1 MKAPLS
7 WLKEFVDIDISIA
20 ELAHLLTMAGMEV
33 EELTIIGVPMPA
45 PGSVDAHLSGLEWDR
60 EKIVVAS
67 ISEVMPHPN
76 ADRLVLCKLFDGQQ
90 EHIVLT
96 GAPNLYEFKG
106 IGPLPKAL
114 KVAYA
119 KEGAQIYDGHQEGQ
133 VLTKLKRATIRGV
146 ESYSMVCSEKELG
159 ISDEHEGI
167 MFLDDSATAGT
178 PLSDALGDVV
188 LDVKLL
194 PSFARCAS
202 ILGLAREIAA
212 LTGKSLKS
220 SSAISQPPKGTVGE
234 FAKIEITDPTLNPRF
249 VLGLI
254 KDIEIHTSPL
264 KVQRRLKLAGMR
276 PINNIVD
283 ATNYGMLEI
292 GEPLHAFD
300 FDVLTKR
307 AGGKQVRIITRT
319 AKPGESLTT
328 LDGVDHKL
336 DESTV
341 LVCDEAGALSIAGV
355 MGGQESEVSDKT
367 SNVLLEGAAWNFI
380 NIRNTTRTY
389 SLNSEAAYRFS
400 RGVHPAM
407 AERGVR
413 RGLELMKA
421 WANGKVAPGLVDAY
435 PLPFSNPTIEI
446 TPADVKRWLGVEI
459 SIDQMRSFLER
470 LEFTCTLKDK
480 KTLLVTVP
488 DHRMDIGLGVTGKA
502 DIVEEIARVYG
513 YDNIPETRI
522 SDELPPQLG
531 NSSLDK
537 EEKVRDLLV
546 SQGLQEVI
554 SYRLTTP
561 AREARL
567 LPPNTPPDDK
577 PYVRIAN
584 PISPDKAVLRH
595 NVLVSVL
602 EAAERNSRLR
612 ARLALFEIGPV
623 FLTSESADLPDE
635 TQHIAIVLAGMRT
648 LPGWQPSDSGLLDF
662 YDIKGVI
669 STLLDEL
676 RIPQVHFE
684 QAGYP
689 SYHPGKCAKVM
700 SGDRQIGV
708 LGELHPQVRRQFD
721 WPASFR
727 ADIMTADIDL
737 AALLQLI
744 PALYQTEPVP
754 TLPPV
759 LEDLAIVV
767 DENIP
772 ADRVADIIRQ
782 SGGKVVTEVHLFDV
796 YRDEK
801 IGTGKKSLAYSLTY
815 QAVNKT
821 FSDKDVAGMRARIV
835 RRLEQELSAVLRS

>member
-1 MKAPLS
+1 M
-7 WLKEFVDIDISIA
+7 
-20 ELAHLLTMAGMEV
+20 
-33 EELTIIGVPMPA
+33 
-45 PGSVDAHLSGLEWDR
+45 
-60 EKIVVAS
+60 
-67 ISEVMPHPN
+67 
-76 ADRLVLCKLFDGQQ
+76 
-90 EHIVLT
+90 
-96 GAPNLYEFKG
+96 
-106 IGPLPKAL
+106 
-114 KVAYA
+114 
-119 KEGAQIYDGHQEGQ
+119 
-133 VLTKLKRATIRGV
+133 
-146 ESYSMVCSEKELG
+146 
-159 ISDEHEGI
+159 
-167 MFLDDSATAGT
+167 
-178 PLSDALGDVV
+178 
-188 LDVKLL
+188 
-194 PSFARCAS
+194 
-202 ILGLAREIAA
+202 
-212 LTGKSLKS
+212 
-220 SSAISQPPKGTVGE
+220 
-234 FAKIEITDPTLNPRF
+234 
-249 VLGLI
+249 
-254 KDIEIHTSPL
+254 
-264 KVQRRLKLAGMR
+264 
-276 PINNIVD
+276 
-283 ATNYGMLEI
+283 
-292 GEPLHAFD
+292 
-300 FDVLTKR
+300 
-307 AGGKQVRIITRT
+307 
-319 AKPGESLTT
+319 
-328 LDGVDHKL
+328 
-336 DESTV
+336 
-341 LVCDEAGALSIAGV
+341 
-355 MGGQESEVSDKT
+355 
-367 SNVLLEGAAWNFI
+367 
-380 NIRNTTRTY
+380 
-389 SLNSEAAYRFS
+389 
-400 RGVHPAM
+400 
-407 AERGVR
+407 
-413 RGLELMKA
+413 
-421 WANGKVAPGLVDAY
+421 
-435 PLPFSNPTIEI
+435 
-446 TPADVKRWLGVEI
+446 PADVKRWLGVEI

-470 LEFTCTLKDK
+470 LEFTCSLKDK

-488 DHRMDIGLGVTGKA
+488 DHRMDIGPGVTGKA

-513 YDNIPETRI
+513 YDNIPETRM

-537 EEKVRDLLV
+537 EERVRDLLV

-577 PYVRIAN
+577 PYIRIAN

-595 NVLVSVL
+595 NVLASVL

-623 FLTSESADLPDE
+623 FLTPESADLPDE
-635 TQHIAIVLAGMRT
+635 EQHIAIVLAGMRT

-669 STLLDEL
+669 STLFDGL

-684 QAGYP
+684 QAGHP

-700 SGDRQIGV
+700 SGERQIGV

-727 ADIMTADIDL
+727 AEIMTADIDL

-744 PALYQTEPVP
+744 PALFQTEPVP

-801 IGTGKKSLAYSLTY
+801 IGTGKKSLAYNLTY

-835 RRLEQELSAVLRS
+835 RRLEQELNAVLRS

>member
-33 EELTIIGVPMPA
+33 EELTIIGMPMPA

-167 MFLDDSATAGT
+167 MFLDDDATAGT
-178 PLSDALGDVV
+178 PLADALGDVV

-220 SSAISQPPKGTVGE
+220 SSTISRPPKGTVGE
-234 FAKIEITDPTLNPRF
+234 FAKIDITDPKLNPRF

-254 KDIEIHTSPL
+254 KDVEIHSSPP

-341 LVCDEAGALSIAGV
+341 LVCDEAGALSMAGV

-435 PLPFSNPTIEI
+435 PLPLRDPTIEI

-459 SIDQMRSFLER
+459 SIDQMRSSLKR

-488 DHRMDIGLGVTGKA
+488 DHRMDIGPGVTGKA

-513 YDNIPETRI
+513 YDNIPETRM

-537 EEKVRDLLV
+537 EERVRDLLV

-577 PYVRIAN
+577 PYIRIAN

-595 NVLVSVL
+595 NVLASVL

-623 FLTSESADLPDE
+623 FLTPESADLPDE
-635 TQHIAIVLAGMRT
+635 EQHIAIVLAGMRT

-669 STLLDEL
+669 STLFDGL

-684 QAGYP
+684 QAGHP

-700 SGDRQIGV
+700 SGERQIGV

-727 ADIMTADIDL
+727 AEIMTADIDL

-744 PALYQTEPVP
+744 PALFQTEPVP

-801 IGTGKKSLAYSLTY
+801 IGTGKKSLAYNLTY

-835 RRLEQELSAVLRS
+835 RRLEQELNAVLRS